1 VIRRIPTVLTLAAA
15 LAIAVGACNGSN
27 EGPPLTDP
35 SAIVTAALKST
46 EDAKSVHVDLVV
58 DGSATVSLLGGA
70 GTPVDLTGT
79 TAAADVDFANDAVKA
94 TFAVHAGLTLNG
106 ELIVVDGTSYLKTGI
121 TGPLYRS
128 SPAAEAPFDP
138 AKAGT
143 IIDNLGDLLLE
154 PAVSLIKGTD
164 TACGTQS
171 CYTVTTDLTADDVGL
186 TGPGAL
192 SGLPI
197 DLTGATL
204 HLTILVEKSL
214 PYHLARITAVLAMA
228 DDQTVT
234 AVASFSKWDVAV
246 AITAPPADQ
255 VQPGSSSPAP

>member
-1 VIRRIPTVLTLAAA
+1 VIRRLPTALTVAAA
-15 LAIAVGACNGSN
+15 LAIAISACNGSN

-35 SAIVTAALKST
+35 TAIVTAALKST
-46 EDAKSVHVDLVV
+46 EDAKTAHVDVVV
-58 DGSATVSLLGGA
+58 DGSATISLLGGI

-94 TFAVHAGLTLNG
+94 TFAVHAGVTLNG
-106 ELIVVDGTSYLKTGI
+106 ELIVVGGTAYLKTGI

-128 SPAAEAPFDP
+128 SPAADAPFDP
-138 AKAGT
+138 ANAGN

-154 PAVSLIKGTD
+154 PGVSLIKGAD
-164 TACGTQS
+164 TACGTQQ

-204 HLTILVEKSL
+204 HLTLLVEKSL
-214 PYHLARITAVLAMA
+214 PYHLARVTAVLDMA
-228 DDQTVT
+228 SAQTAT
-234 AVASFSKWDVAV
+234 AVASFSKWDVPV
-246 AITAPPADQ
+246 VITAPPADQ
-255 VQPGSSSPAP
+255 VQPGS